1 MKKYSNVYAWEV
13 LDKIKNGKIVYL
25 INKDYRNS
33 TLAIRS
39 VNHNMSAQELVN
51 IVNSDNKNNQYEFFE
66 EIRIDEQ

>member
-25 INKDYRNS
+25 INKDCRNS

-39 VNHNMSAQELVN
+39 VNHNMSVQELVN